1 MPLELSRN
9 PGRKGIRTRN
19 KWWCSLGQRKGA
31 LPTVLSLP
39 SGAVGSCGDISED
52 PRCREGDPYS
62 DCQRRRERWEN
73 VGPGLSCDYGGDYKP
88 WFHWRGYKMHLER
101 YKLQANVPPLFKLQS
116 VAIFEDIIR
125 NGRME
130 IVASPSVRYPSVFT
144 SSAKSRFE
152 VMIST
157 LSVGQRGSTGHFC
170 GNLFWSGW
178 SVQEVDLSDLPCL
191 HL

>member
-1 MPLELSRN
+1 
-9 PGRKGIRTRN
+9 
-19 KWWCSLGQRKGA
+19 
-31 LPTVLSLP
+31 
-39 SGAVGSCGDISED
+39 
-52 PRCREGDPYS
+52 
-62 DCQRRRERWEN
+62 
-73 VGPGLSCDYGGDYKP
+73 
-88 WFHWRGYKMHLER
+88 MHLER
-101 YKLQANVPPLFKLQS
+101 YKLQANVPPQFKLQS

-170 GNLFWSGW
+170 GNLFSSG
-178 SVQEVDLSDLPCL
+178 
-191 HL
+191 